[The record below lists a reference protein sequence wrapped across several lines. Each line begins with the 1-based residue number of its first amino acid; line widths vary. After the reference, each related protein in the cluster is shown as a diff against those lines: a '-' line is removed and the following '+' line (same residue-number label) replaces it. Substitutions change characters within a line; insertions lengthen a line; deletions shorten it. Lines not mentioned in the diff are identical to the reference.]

1 MGRWARVSPYR
12 AHLADKPTS
21 DDPLPVDLDI
31 IDDLDKA
38 LVHALQ
44 IDGRA
49 PFRRVAAVLGVAD
62 QTVARRY
69 ARLRRAGLL
78 QVVAVTDPDLLAA
91 PQWIVRLRATPSA
104 AHQLGAA
111 LARREDTS
119 WIDLCGAGSDIVFAA
134 SGTSAETLLGDTLSR
149 TKAVFDVRAERVLHT
164 FYGAHTG
171 PYLKRGPLTPEQV
184 SLLAAG
190 APEVRPRAQRL
201 DDTDRRLMTALRA
214 DGRTSVEDLAVTT
227 GQSSSTV
234 RRRLEAL
241 LTNGAVRLDVDVDA
255 VLLDAPLRAM
265 LWVRVD
271 VDQLRDAGSTLARQP
286 ETTFV
291 AAVTGQAGL
300 FVSLVVRDPADLFAY
315 LSARLPEVTGVT
327 VADSAVVLR
336 HLKGASTTVPPS
348 LSISATRRR

>member
-1 MGRWARVSPYR
+1 VY
-12 AHLADKPTS
+12 
-21 DDPLPVDLDI
+21 VDTVDGLDR
-31 IDDLDKA
+31 A

-49 PFRRVAAVLGVAD
+49 PFRRIAAVLGVAD
-62 QTVARRY
+62 QTIARRY
-69 ARLRRAGLL
+69 ARLSRARLL
-78 QVVAVTDPDLLAA
+78 QVVGVTDPDLLAA
-91 PQWIVRLRATPSA
+91 PQWIVRLRASPSA
-104 AHQLGAA
+104 AQQLGAA

-119 WIDLCGAGSDIVFAA
+119 WINFCGAGSDIVFAG
-134 SGTSAETLLGDTLSR
+134 SGRSAETLLSDTLSR
-149 TKAVFDVRAERVLHT
+149 TRTVFDIRAERVLHT

-184 SLLAAG
+184 SLLAVG
-190 APEVRPRAQRL
+190 APEVQPRAQRL
-201 DDTDRRLMTALRA
+201 DDTDRLLMTTLRH
-214 DGRTSVEDLAVTT
+214 DGRTSVEDLAATT

-234 RRRLEAL
+234 RRRLQTL
-241 LTNGAVRLDVDVDA
+241 LTTGAVRLDVDVDA

-300 FVSLVVRDPADLFAY
+300 FVSLVVRDPADLFEY
-315 LSARLPEVTGVT
+315 LSARLPEVTGVA

-336 HLKGASTTVPPS
+336 HLKGASITAPAS
-348 LSISATRRR
+348 LSSSATRKP